1 MSLVYSRGFPISTNL
16 ATPLALGSPC
26 LCLLYTG
33 IMGGPPCPLDF
44 YVGSWT
50 HTLILTLTLL
60 TEPSSSLIQKGS
72 LLLFLAFFPQA
83 LDTHLHIWMLT
94 PAW

>member
-1 MSLVYSRGFPISTNL
+1 MPAGLLCGF
-16 ATPLALGSPC
+16 
-26 LCLLYTG
+26 
-33 IMGGPPCPLDF
+33 LDPH
-44 YVGSWT
+44 SDP
-50 HTLILTLTLL
+50 HTLL